1 MSPTQ
6 EPLKLGQCVL
16 FQNQSGNKPLRWDK
30 TGIVVEY
37 MGHNQFSVKTD
48 DSGALTLRNRKFLR
62 PHDPFQKEE
71 ATRQTADKE
80 PPALDTTSGASSKK
94 TEEPPASQF
103 PRLLQC

>member
-1 MSPTQ
+1 
-6 EPLKLGQCVL
+6 
-16 FQNQSGNKPLRWDK
+16 
-30 TGIVVEY
+30 
-37 MGHNQFSVKTD
+37 MGHHQYTVKTD
-48 DSGALTLRNRKFLR
+48 GSGALTLRNKKFLR